1 MLQAISLSYLYQI
14 CCFLPVTQEVAS
26 SSLVHPATLKKNR
39 PESWTVFFLTKLE
52 QRFGSSNRN
61 SLSHPATLKKNRPE
75 SWTVFSYQ
83 TQTAVGFFKPQFF
96 ITSRNFEEEPSR
108 KLDGFSYQTQTAV
121 WFFKPQ
127 FFII

>member
-1 MLQAISLSYLYQI
+1 MLSKIYSGNQYTY
-14 CCFLPVTQEVAS
+14 
-26 SSLVHPATLKKNR
+26 ATTAAPR
-39 PESWTVFFLTKLE
+39 PSRHFEEEPSRKLDGFFLTKLE
-52 QRFGSSNRN
+52 QRLDSSNRN

-83 TQTAVGFFKPQFF
+83 TQTAV
-96 ITSRNFEEEPSR
+96 
-108 KLDGFSYQTQTAV
+108 